1 MSLKA
6 IHESKR
12 NSLESV
18 PSNPEP
24 VILPEH
30 LLERL
35 AEAQKALEREQKQR
49 TQAEQRAKS
58 EAEKNKTLQR
68 LLTELSETSDSEMP
82 TKLSEKLKEQES
94 QLSREQE
101 QNRQLK
107 KQLQDAEAT
116 AEEDKRASDRQIS
129 QLEADISKLERQ
141 LKYEKFDKNA
151 YLKSLESR
159 EKALKHGQEALK
171 TDRAE
176 FNSRVQ
182 SKAQEI
188 EQATITNYEAKK
200 AQCEAEQAR
209 LTAQQ
214 EAVEAERQEW
224 LSAEKEKIDTEV
236 NRQVS
241 THKAEL
247 DEQTAKERAEH
258 DQQHDKREKELES
271 NWKARNTA
279 LTAKFATISGL
290 TVSGGLISGT
300 VALISAVI
308 AFAHGL
314 LPFIIEDGKEIGN
327 WIRNDWTAIFG
338 QAFVFPNTLLPII
351 QLALPLIFL
360 IVVGIW
366 TALDFDEHKWVV
378 FADDVSIGFIGT
390 GIGISAVFGKQ
401 LSEILGF
408 NTVMF
413 PIAVYLLYV
422 LIRWLWEIGAIQGLG
437 KVLKW
442 LIVTPIEWWKGL
454 EPNEK
459 AGNAII
465 VFVIVGTILMFRHWA
480 KGS

>member
-6 IHESKR
+6 MHENRR
-12 NSLESV
+12 NSLESS

-30 LLERL
+30 LIERL
-35 AEAQKALEREQKQR
+35 AEAQKALEREQEQR
-49 TQAEQRAKS
+49 TQAEQRAES
-58 EAEKNKTLQR
+58 EAEKNRTLQH

-82 TKLSEKLKEQES
+82 TKLSEKLNEQERL
-94 QLSREQE
+94 LSNEQK

-107 KQLQDAEAT
+107 KQLQDAAAT
-116 AEEDKRASDRQIS
+116 AEEDKKASDRQIS
-129 QLEADISKLERQ
+129 QLEADISRLERQ
-141 LKYEKFDKNA
+141 LKYEKFDKDA

-159 EKALKHGQEALK
+159 EKALKHGQETLK
-171 TDRAE
+171 SDRAD

-188 EQATITNYEAKK
+188 EQDTIADYEARK
-200 AQCEAEQAR
+200 AKCEAEQAR
-209 LTAQQ
+209 LIEQQ
-214 EAVEAERQEW
+214 QAVEAERQEW
-224 LSAEKEKIDTEV
+224 LSSEKEKIDTEV
-236 NRQVS
+236 TRQV
-241 THKAEL
+241 TEHKAEL

-258 DQQHDKREKELES
+258 DQQHTKREKELES
-271 NWKARNTA
+271 NWKSRNTA

-290 TVSGGLISGT
+290 TVSVGLISGI
-300 VALISAVI
+300 VAIISTVI
-308 AFAHGL
+308 AFVHGL
-314 LPFIIEDGKEIGN
+314 LPFIIEDGKEIGE
-327 WIRNDWTAIFG
+327 WIGNDWTSIFG
-338 QAFVFPNTLLPII
+338 QTFVFPNTLLPIA

-366 TALDFDEHKWVV
+366 TALDFDERKWVV
-378 FADDVSIGFIGT
+378 FADNMSIIFIGT

-422 LIRWLWEIGAIQGLG
+422 LLRWLWEIGAIQGLG

-465 VFVIVGTILMFRHWA
+465 GLVIVGAILMFRHWA